1 MQLLGVVVHM
11 ALHLTHHNGGEQQ
24 PSAEQLVATAGIQ
37 QMLLHH
43 HRVDLLLL
51 GLEGADQIQ
60 LLLPLMRSA

>member
-1 MQLLGVVVHM
+1 
-11 ALHLTHHNGGEQQ
+11 
-24 PSAEQLVATAGIQ
+24 
-37 QMLLHH
+37 MLLHH